1 MEEIE
6 VDSEESS
13 NDERIV
19 TTVTKP
25 LHRHRH
31 RHHHPDT
38 KTENKEITTDLQN
51 TNTVNEEKKA

>member
-31 RHHHPDT
+31 HHHHH